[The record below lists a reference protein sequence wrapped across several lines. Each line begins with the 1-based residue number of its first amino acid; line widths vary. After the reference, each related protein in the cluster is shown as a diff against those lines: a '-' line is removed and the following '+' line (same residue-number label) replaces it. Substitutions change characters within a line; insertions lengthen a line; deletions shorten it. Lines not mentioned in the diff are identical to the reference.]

1 MNTQFTLL
9 GGKVM
14 PVCPE
19 CGSTDIFEDLYS
31 PEEKYDGLGNS
42 IVIHYYTCNDCGCEW
57 EARTEINRHIE
68 ITRHGKEQ
76 KKKLGA

>member
-1 MNTQFTLL
+1 
-9 GGKVM
+9 M